1 VLTPACRT
9 RASSARLERIQPVLW
24 KHRRAAERLQT
35 SARRAVRQIQFH
47 KLRAAAMR
55 VQPWY
60 RGCHERSKRILATR
74 TAAVVVVQSWA
85 RRMSARA
92 LRDRRQWASDEI
104 GLWLVEET
112 WIGPIVDQ
120 HRLRTD
126 VVAPELVDEFL
137 FTGSDFFETSVCAG
151 VARRRDA
158 GATILEVLR
167 HRPRHYPPSRLAGKP
182 PSGWRGPR
190 VLMHPA
196 ALRQN
201 DRSEEE
207 GRGKGSLDG
216 VARAKVRVFVR
227 HRSATLLNR
236 TANAWVHYVK
246 MERAW
251 RPLLA
256 FQVCRVFLRRC
267 ARTQSICERR
277 LRRNV
282 AAVRLQAAARGYVL
296 RRARGEAHAATA
308 VAAWWRGRQQ
318 WRRYRLLNASAIRIE
333 TAQRRSS
340 VQATYWWISEK
351 RSRRFAQSAVKQ
363 GFAVRD
369 GIMGSRAW
377 HPDHDFPMAEGL
389 GHRHAHHAYLP
400 TR

>member
-1 VLTPACRT
+1 MAPAT
-9 RASSARLERIQPVLW
+9 HVQLVASSGVFVVTADITITIATICICTVTVAGALRVLG
-24 KHRRAAERLQT
+24 RGCG
-35 SARRAVRQIQFH
+35 AVRS
-47 KLRAAAMR
+47 AALL
-55 VQPWY
+55 PLSS
-60 RGCHERSKRILATR
+60 GRIL
-74 TAAVVVVQSWA
+74 
-85 RRMSARA
+85 
-92 LRDRRQWASDEI
+92 
-104 GLWLVEET
+104 
-112 WIGPIVDQ
+112 
-120 HRLRTD
+120 
-126 VVAPELVDEFL
+126 
-137 FTGSDFFETSVCAG
+137 
-151 VARRRDA
+151 VARS
-158 GATILEVLR
+158 TI
-167 HRPRHYPPSRLAGKP
+167 
-182 PSGWRGPR
+182 
-190 VLMHPA
+190 
-196 ALRQN
+196 
-201 DRSEEE
+201 
-207 GRGKGSLDG
+207 
-216 VARAKVRVFVR
+216 RVFVR
-227 HRSATLLNR
+227 HRSATLLNH